1 MLWFEVK
8 GGLKAGKKL
17 MDNIKLWSLAENL
30 GSVESLITH
39 PVTMTHA
46 DVEPA
51 ERARVGIIDGLVRAS
66 VGLEDT
72 DDLID
77 ALASRARPGLDAM
90 SDFLKFDTLSL
101 HAGQTVDPVFGARAA
116 PIYQTTSYVFPDTD
130 TASSIFNLER
140 GGHAYSR
147 ITNPTVGVLEQRI
160 AALEGG
166 SAAVCT
172 SSGMAATFCAITAIL
187 SQGDHIVASTQMYGG
202 NISLMKNTLP
212 RFGITT
218 TFVDPTDIDAFRDAI
233 QDNTKL
239 IYGELIGNPGLDI
252 LDLEAIAKI
261 GAEHHIPF
269 MVDAT
274 FNTPYLCRCLDY
286 GANMTIHSVTKW
298 MGGHG
303 TAIGGVVVDGG
314 NFDWGA
320 TDKYPTITA
329 PYAPFSGINFWE
341 EFGPSAFATRIRAE
355 AMRDIGPSMA
365 PMNAFLLLQGIETL
379 SLRMDRH
386 LSNTA
391 AMLEFLQST
400 SRSSGSITRAC
411 RSTRSHALA
420 TEIPAQGC
428 RLDRQFRRQGWPRCR
443 QGFHRKHRTR
453 IASCECRRRQD
464 AGHSS
469 GHDHAFAHRCRGTAC
484 SGHNRRH
491 DAPVGRARRHRRTSR
506 QISNS
511 AFVPQNEL
519 SKA

>member
-1 MLWFEVK
+1 
-8 GGLKAGKKL
+8 
-17 MDNIKLWSLAENL
+17 
-30 GSVESLITH
+30 
-39 PVTMTHA
+39 
-46 DVEPA
+46 
-51 ERARVGIIDGLVRAS
+51 
-66 VGLEDT
+66 
-72 DDLID
+72 
-77 ALASRARPGLDAM
+77 M
-90 SDFLKFDTLSL
+90 SDFLSFDTLSL
-101 HAGQTVDPVFGARAA
+101 HAGQVVDPIFGARAA

-166 SAAVCT
+166 AAAVCT

-187 SQGDHIVASTQMYGG
+187 SQGDHIVASSQMYGG

-218 TFVDPTDIDAFRDAI
+218 TFVDPTDSDAFRKAI

-261 GAEHHIPF
+261 GDDHHIPF

-274 FNTPYLCRCLDY
+274 FNTPYLCRCFDY
-286 GANMTIHSVTKW
+286 GANITIHSVTKW

-320 TDKYPTITA
+320 SDKYPTITE

-355 AMRDIGPSMA
+355 AMRDIGPMMA

-391 AMLEFLQST
+391 AMLEYLQGHDQVSWV
-400 SRSSGSITRAC
+400 SHPSLPAHSSHELAKKYLPKGAGSIVSFGVKGGR
-411 RSTRSHALA
+411 
-420 TEIPAQGC
+420 
-428 RLDRQFRRQGWPRCR
+428 
-443 QGFHRKHRTR
+443 
-453 IASCECRRRQD
+453 D
-464 AGHSS
+464 AGKAFIENTELASHLANVGDAKTLVIHPATTTHS
-469 GHDHAFAHRCRGTAC
+469 RI
-484 SGHNRRH
+484 
-491 DAPVGRARRHRRTSR
+491 DAEALVAAGITDDMIRLSVGLEDVKDIKADFELGLRAAKR
-506 QISNS
+506 I
-511 AFVPQNEL
+511 

>member
-1 MLWFEVK
+1 M
-8 GGLKAGKKL
+8 
-17 MDNIKLWSLAENL
+17 
-30 GSVESLITH
+30 
-39 PVTMTHA
+39 
-46 DVEPA
+46 
-51 ERARVGIIDGLVRAS
+51 
-66 VGLEDT
+66 
-72 DDLID
+72 
-77 ALASRARPGLDAM
+77 SR
-90 SDFLKFDTLSL
+90 FLNFDTLSL
-101 HAGQTVDPVFGARAA
+101 HAGQVVDPEFGARAA
-116 PIYQTTSYVFPDTD
+116 PIYQTTSYVFPDSD

-172 SSGMAATFCAITAIL
+172 ASGMAATFCAITAIL
-187 SQGDHIVASTQMYGG
+187 EQGDHIVASTQMYGG

-212 RFGITT
+212 RFGITA
-218 TFVDPTDIDAFRDAI
+218 TFVDPTDTDGFRKAI

-261 GAEHHIPF
+261 GAENHIPF

-274 FNTPYLCRCLDY
+274 FNTPYLCRCFDY

-303 TAIGGVVVDGG
+303 VAIGGVVVDGG

-355 AMRDIGPSMA
+355 AMRDIGPTMS

-379 SLRMDRH
+379 SLRMDKH
-386 LSNTA
+386 LSNT
-391 AMLEFLQST
+391 MELLDYLVNHDQVSWV
-400 SRSSGSITRAC
+400 SHPSLPSHSSHELAKKYLPKGAGSIVSFGVNGGREAGKAFIENVELASHLANVGDAKTLIIHPATTTHSRIDADALVAAGITEDMIRLSVGLEDVADIKADFESGFRA
-411 RSTRSHALA
+411 A
-420 TEIPAQGC
+420 
-428 RLDRQFRRQGWPRCR
+428 
-443 QGFHRKHRTR
+443 KR
-453 IASCECRRRQD
+453 IAK
-464 AGHSS
+464 G
-469 GHDHAFAHRCRGTAC
+469 
-484 SGHNRRH
+484 
-491 DAPVGRARRHRRTSR
+491 
-506 QISNS
+506 
-511 AFVPQNEL
+511 
-519 SKA
+519 

>member
-1 MLWFEVK
+1 M
-8 GGLKAGKKL
+8 A
-17 MDNIKLWSLAENL
+17 
-30 GSVESLITH
+30 
-39 PVTMTHA
+39 
-46 DVEPA
+46 
-51 ERARVGIIDGLVRAS
+51 
-66 VGLEDT
+66 
-72 DDLID
+72 
-77 ALASRARPGLDAM
+77 
-90 SDFLKFDTLSL
+90 DFLNFDTLSL
-101 HAGQTVDPVFGARAA
+101 HAGQIVDPVFGARAA

-187 SQGDHIVASTQMYGG
+187 SQGDHIVASSQMYGG

-212 RFGITT
+212 RFGITA
-218 TFVDPTDIDAFRDAI
+218 TFFDPADTEACRNAI

-252 LDLEAIAKI
+252 LDLEAIASI
-261 GAEHHIPF
+261 SAEHHIPF

-274 FNTPYLCRCLDY
+274 FNTPYLCRCFDF
-286 GANMTIHSVTKW
+286 GANITIHSVTKW

-320 TDKYPTITA
+320 SDKYPTITE
-329 PYAPFSGINFWE
+329 PYAPFSGINLWE

-386 LSNTA
+386 MSNTA
-391 AMLEFLQST
+391 AMLEFLQNHEQVSWVSHPT
-400 SRSSGSITRAC
+400 LPEHRGHELAKKYLPKGAGSIITFGV
-411 RSTRSHALA
+411 
-420 TEIPAQGC
+420 QGG
-428 RLDRQFRRQGWPRCR
+428 R
-443 QGFHRKHRTR
+443 
-453 IASCECRRRQD
+453 D
-464 AGHSS
+464 AGKAFIENTELASHLANVGDAKTLVIHPATTTHS
-469 GHDHAFAHRCRGTAC
+469 RI
-484 SGHNRRH
+484 
-491 DAPVGRARRHRRTSR
+491 DAQALVAAGITEDMVRLSVGLEAITDIKADFEIGFRAAKRL
-506 QISNS
+506 
-511 AFVPQNEL
+511 A
-519 SKA
+519 KG